1 MVALSVEAIK
11 IVQLSLRA
19 IISNGEYTNLLR
31 KNP

>member
-11 IVQLSLRA
+11 IVQLSLRV